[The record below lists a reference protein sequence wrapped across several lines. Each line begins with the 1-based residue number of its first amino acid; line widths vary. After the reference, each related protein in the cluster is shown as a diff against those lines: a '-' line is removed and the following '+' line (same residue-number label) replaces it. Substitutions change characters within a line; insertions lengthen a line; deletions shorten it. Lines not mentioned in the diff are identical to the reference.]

1 MPLQTSEIF
10 FLTLLLLWAAGII
23 IWIGF
28 VIYLK
33 VKWLSLLE
41 EKLDD
46 GVRFYSLNIFLSGQG
61 VLQYGTVFLSSFHA
75 KRYGMLEKRESI
87 PRHVQKLFIFSLIW
101 FLASI
106 VIMVASVLVLKFY
119 VKAE

>member
-75 KRYGMLEKRESI
+75 KRYGMLEKRDSI

-101 FLASI
+101 FLANI